1 MRKFLLILAFS
12 FQVLTSFAQTEE
24 LILKNEVEI
33 TNKALMDII
42 KKEVWPRFIDYDDGV
57 LISMKYDETYK
68 TDIIHIFIMSLL
80 YISKEEWKSYD
91 GFCIVEDVVFLF
103 NNCKHCNII
112 SKKENPMPLK
122 VYPDD
127 AKICQNGCQWFYEYR
142 NGKLKQLKRL

>member
-1 MRKFLLILAFS
+1 MGVTQKYPTETNTPVRKCSSGGCS
-12 FQVLTSFAQTEE
+12 F
-24 LILKNEVEI
+24 
-33 TNKALMDII
+33 I
-42 KKEVWPRFIDYDDGV
+42 KVTFESSTW
-57 LISMKYDETYK
+57 
-68 TDIIHIFIMSLL
+68 L

-142 NGKLKQLKRL
+142 NGKLKLLKRL